1 MTAIEASASSISAN
15 TDPAVTAIR
24 SAWLAPGFYVA
35 LLFGALFLLAIGLLL
50 LWRLAKNVQSS
61 NAPARPTLGSP
72 WRRQYTSRLT

>member
-1 MTAIEASASSISAN
+1 MTAIEAGASSIPAN
-15 TDPAVTAIR
+15 TDPAVTVIR

-50 LWRLAKNVQSS
+50 LWRLARNVQRSKL
-61 NAPARPTLGSP
+61 AARPTLGSP